1 MRLWILFKTILKKE
15 WIDYKRY
22 PFNMIS
28 AIITVYFVFLVF
40 FFGLK
45 FVAGGTAKFG
55 STTEGLIVGFFI
67 WTYAISAYSSLSWS
81 LMNEAKAGTLEQLY
95 MCPAGFGWVSTFL
108 IISDFFL
115 SLMLTVPVLFLMMLT
130 TGKFLHIDVISLFPL
145 IIFTISAGYG
155 IGFITG
161 GLGLIYKKVQA
172 FFQILQFVFIA
183 FIAAPVD
190 KAPILKILPFSL
202 GTNLIGKNMIN
213 KTPVYRMPVNDLLFL
228 FLNAVVYLG
237 IGFLFFKWC
246 EKIAKKRGLLGHY

>member
-1 MRLWILFKTILKKE
+1 MRMWVLFKTIFKKK
-15 WIDYKRY
+15 WINTKRY
-22 PFNMIS
+22 LFNTVS
-28 AIITVYFVFLVF
+28 GIITVYFVFLVF

-45 FVAGGTAKFG
+45 FVAGGSAKFG

-67 WTYAISAYSSLSWS
+67 WTYAISAYSTLSWS
-81 LMNEAKAGTLEQLY
+81 LMNEATTGTLEQLY
-95 MCPAGFGWVSTFL
+95 MCPAGFGWVSLFL

-115 SLMLTVPVLFLMMLT
+115 SLIFTVPVLFLMMLT
-130 TGKFLHIDVISLFPL
+130 TGKFLHLDILSLFPL
-145 IIFTISAGYG
+145 IILTISAGYG

-202 GTNLIGKNMIN
+202 GTNLIAKNMIN
-213 KTPVYRMPVNDLLFL
+213 KIPIYKMPFYDMLLL
-228 FLNAVVYLG
+228 VLNACVYLG
-237 IGFLFFKWC
+237 IGFLFFKLC
-246 EKIAKKRGLLGHY
+246 ENIAKKRGLLGHY